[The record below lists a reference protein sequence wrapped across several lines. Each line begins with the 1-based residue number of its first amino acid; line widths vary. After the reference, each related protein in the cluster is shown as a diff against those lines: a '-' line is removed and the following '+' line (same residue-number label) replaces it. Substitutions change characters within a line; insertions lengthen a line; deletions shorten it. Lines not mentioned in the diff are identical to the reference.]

1 MTVIDLDQLNPQQ
14 KKAVCTTEKS
24 ILLLAG
30 AGSGKTRVITFRIA
44 HLISKGVDPKTVL
57 ALTFTNKAAKE
68 MAERVKELLK
78 KKSKGITVTT
88 FHSLCVRILRKYIHL
103 LGYQKDFVIFD
114 TSNQQATI
122 KTIYEDEGLDTKT
135 YNPKAVYYEIMKI
148 KGEGKGPEYFLD
160 QKLDPWAQ
168 TTGFIFKEYNRIL
181 KGCNAVDFEDI
192 LFLTL
197 DLIKRFPDEI
207 ATLKKQ
213 WEYIMVD
220 EYQDTNRVQYQL
232 IMFLASFHK
241 KVCVV
246 GDDDQSIYG
255 WRGADIRNIH
265 NFKKDFTDV
274 EIIKLEQNYRSTNT
288 ILSAANSVICNNQN
302 RMSKDLWTEGNKGE
316 KIDWI
321 VENTPKDELTEV
333 VSRMR
338 AYKYSRGVDWNH
350 FAFLYRSNFQSRA
363 IEEQL
368 RNEGIPYQLIGGTKF
383 FDRKEIQ
390 DCIAYMRFF
399 HNLKDEVS
407 LLRVVNYPRRDL
419 GKNTV
424 MALTQSRIQRNL
436 SLFEMMEQA
445 EDLEALKP
453 RAKKSIKAFVEMV
466 YTYKQRLGEEP
477 FWEVFKDFFTHI
489 DMKTE
494 IEKQEKNEKVRETR
508 VTNFFEF
515 LNTLYL
521 YGDRRKGE
529 GKDANLINFL
539 DYVSLFIDS
548 DKHDEESDQV
558 SLFTVHSAKG
568 LEFNYVAIV
577 GLNEGQFPN
586 QKSLDEAHTT
596 GDYNAEEERRLFYVA
611 ITRAREVLTLSMSKT
626 RMMYGELKYNMPSRF
641 IEEIDQTLIK
651 SAEFSDTNPLEAE
664 RDRVSARGRFFD
676 RFKD

>member
-1 MTVIDLDQLNPQQ
+1 MNTIDLNQLNPQQ
-14 KKAVCTTEKS
+14 KKAVCTIDKPV
-24 ILLLAG
+24 LLLAG
-30 AGSGKTRVITFRIA
+30 AGSGKTRVITYRIA
-44 HLISKGVDPKTVL
+44 YLISKGVDPKSIL

-68 MAERVKELLK
+68 MAERVRHLLK
-78 KKSKGITVTT
+78 GKFKGITVTT

-103 LGYQKDFVIFD
+103 LGYQRDFVIFD
-114 TSNQQATI
+114 TTNQQATI
-122 KTIYEDEGLDTKT
+122 KTIYEDEDLDPKV

-148 KGEGKGPEYFLD
+148 KGEGKGPEHFLD
-160 QKLDPWAQ
+160 QKLDPFAQ
-168 TTGFIFKEYNRIL
+168 TTGFIFKEYNKTL

-192 LFLTL
+192 LFLTMK
-197 DLIKRFPDEI
+197 LIKRFPEEL
-207 ATLKKQ
+207 APLKKQ
-213 WEYIMVD
+213 YEYIMVD
-220 EYQDTNRVQYQL
+220 EYQDTNRVQYNLVQY
-232 IMFLASFHK
+232 LATQYQK
-241 KVCVV
+241 ICVV

-255 WRGADIRNIH
+255 WRGADIRNILD
-265 NFKKDFTDV
+265 FKKDFPAT
-274 EIIKLEQNYRSTNT
+274 ETIKLEQNYRSTNT
-288 ILSAANSVICNNQN
+288 ILSAANSVIANNEN
-302 RMSKDLWTEGNKGE
+302 RMAKDLWTDGNKGD

-338 AYKYSRGVDWNH
+338 AYKYSRGVLWSE

-407 LLRVVNYPRRDL
+407 LLRVINYPRRDL
-419 GKNTV
+419 GKNTIMV
-424 MALTQSRIQRNL
+424 LTKSRIERNL

-445 EDLEALKP
+445 DELEVLKP
-453 RAKKSIKAFVEMV
+453 RAKKSIRSFVNLV
-466 YTYKQRLGEEP
+466 YSYQKRIIEEP
-477 FWEVFKDFFTHI
+477 FWEVFKDFFTQI
-489 DMKTE
+489 DMKGE
-494 IEKQEKNEKVRETR
+494 IEKQEKNDRIRETR

-529 GKDANLINFL
+529 GASANLIDFL
-539 DYVSLFIDS
+539 DYVSLFTDS
-548 DKHDEESDQV
+548 DKHDETVDQV

-586 QKSLDEAHTT
+586 QRTLDDAHQT

-611 ITRAREVLTLSMSKT
+611 ITRAKKVLTLSMSKT
-626 RMMYGELKYNMPSRF
+626 RMLYGELKYNMPSRF
-641 IEEIDQTLIK
+641 IEEIDQTLLRSPDII
-651 SAEFSDTNPLEAE
+651 ESDPLEAE
-664 RDRVSARGRFFD
+664 RERMSARGRFFD
-676 RFKD
+676 KFK